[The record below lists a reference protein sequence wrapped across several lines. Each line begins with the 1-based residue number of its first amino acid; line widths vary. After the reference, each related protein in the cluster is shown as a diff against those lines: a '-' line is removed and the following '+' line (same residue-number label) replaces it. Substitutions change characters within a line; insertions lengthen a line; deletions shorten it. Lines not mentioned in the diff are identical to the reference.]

1 MSAALIE
8 ITHVITFSELA
19 IENDI
24 DPDLLTSY
32 ADYEGISDAEEAL
45 ERFQDNYAGTWED
58 LVAWAEDMLEQ
69 TGELEEIPERLRYY
83 FNYEAYAH
91 DCQLGG
97 DIWTLDTNEGIAVFW
112 SR

>member
-1 MSAALIE
+1 MSAAIDE
-8 ITHVITFSELA
+8 TTTYVCFSTLA

-24 DPDLLTSY
+24 DPDLLTTY
-32 ADYEGISDAEEAL
+32 ADFEGIDDAEEAL

-58 LVAWAEDMLEQ
+58 LIAWAEDLLEQ

-97 DIWTLDTNEGIAVFW
+97 DIWTLDTSEGIAVFW
-112 SR
+112 NR